1 VITRSLALVGNT
13 IGGSN
18 TATGVS
24 ALAGNV
30 TGNNNT
36 ATGVAAL
43 VNNTDGSFNTA
54 SGLNA
59 LHDNTLGG
67 SNTADGDHALFANTQ
82 GSGNTALGDNALSSI
97 TTGNNNTALGT
108 NAGDNLSGS
117 DSNNIDI
124 GANVDGVPGESNTIR
139 IGNPDITGTII
150 RGISGQTIA
159 SGTAVLVAAN
169 GQLGTATSSKR
180 FKKEIKPVDKASE
193 ALFSLK
199 PVMFRYKKEIDP
211 AGTQQ
216 FGLVAEDVE
225 KLNPDLVVR
234 DEQGQVN
241 SVRYDQVN
249 AMLLN
254 EFIKEHKAFLQEQR
268 KVQEQEAAIAQ
279 LRKEMET
286 VVTRL
291 EEKDNIGLFNRTT
304 HEAKKKPTNKD

>member
-1 VITRSLALVGNT
+1 L
-13 IGGSN
+13 SN
-18 TATGVS
+18 TGGNENTAIGSGAAKDNTTGSRNTTTGVS
-24 ALAGNV
+24 ALFGNDI
-30 TGNNNT
+30 GSDNT
-36 ATGVAAL
+36 ASGVAAL
-43 VNNTDGSFNTA
+43 EFNSGDGNTA
-54 SGLNA
+54 VGIFA
-59 LHDNTLGG
+59 LASLGFG
-67 SNTADGDHALFANTQ
+67 NF
-82 GSGNTALGDNALSSI
+82 NTALGANAGANL
-97 TTGNNNTALGT
+97 TTG
-108 NAGDNLSGS
+108 

-124 GANVDGVPGESNTIR
+124 GANVDGAAGESNTVR
-139 IGNPDITGTII
+139 IGNPDITTTII
-150 RGISGQTIA
+150 RGISGQTVA
-159 SGTAVLVAAN
+159 SGATVLVAAN
-169 GQLGTATSSKR
+169 GQLGTVTSSKR
-180 FKKEIKPVDKASE
+180 FKEEIKPMDKASE

-249 AMLLN
+249 AMSLN
-254 EFIKEHKAFLQEQR
+254 EFIKEHNAFLQEQR

-291 EEKDNIGLFNRTT
+291 EEKDNKYAYSTEQHTKLKRNQRT
-304 HEAKKKPTNKD
+304 KIKGGK

>member
-1 VITRSLALVGNT
+1 VG
-13 IGGSN
+13 IF
-18 TATGVS
+18 
-24 ALAGNV
+24 ALASLGFGN
-30 TGNNNT
+30 
-36 ATGVAAL
+36 
-43 VNNTDGSFNTA
+43 F
-54 SGLNA
+54 
-59 LHDNTLGG
+59 
-67 SNTADGDHALFANTQ
+67 
-82 GSGNTALGDNALSSI
+82 NTALGANAGANL
-97 TTGNNNTALGT
+97 TTG
-108 NAGDNLSGS
+108 

-124 GANVDGVPGESNTIR
+124 GANVEGVAGESNTVR
-139 IGNPDITGTII
+139 IGNPDITTTII
-150 RGISGQTIA
+150 RGISGQTVA
-159 SGTAVLVAAN
+159 SGTTVLVAAN
-169 GQLGTATSSKR
+169 GQLGTVTSSKR
-180 FKKEIKPVDKASE
+180 FKEEIKPMDKASE

-225 KLNPDLVVR
+225 KLNPDLVLGG
-234 DEQGQVN
+234 EQGQVN

-291 EEKDNIGLFNRTT
+291 EEKDNKYAYSTEQHTKLKRNQRTKIKG
-304 HEAKKKPTNKD
+304 EK